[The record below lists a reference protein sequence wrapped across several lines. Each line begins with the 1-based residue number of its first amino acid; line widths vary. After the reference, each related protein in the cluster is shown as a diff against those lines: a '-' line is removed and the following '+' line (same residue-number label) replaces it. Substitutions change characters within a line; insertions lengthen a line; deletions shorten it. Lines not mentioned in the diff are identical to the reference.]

1 MYFLQL
7 EKSTHSAWAIYTYT
21 MLLSSSTRMRCRSNS
36 PSALSGGDKVT
47 GVLLHARTQ
56 LKIFHWQTKSYSE
69 HKALDKLD
77 KSLIE
82 LNDKWVESYQ
92 GNEATRIKV
101 VNNSPGGAF
110 VLENWNPGS
119 SHAFITEVVHS
130 LRDLRATYYEE
141 PRYEYLTN

>member
-1 MYFLQL
+1 
-7 EKSTHSAWAIYTYT
+7 
-21 MLLSSSTRMRCRSNS
+21 MRCRSGS

-56 LKIFHWQTKSYSE
+56 LKIFHWQTKSYPE

-92 GNEATRIKV
+92 GNEATRIRV
-101 VNNSPGGAF
+101 ANNSPGA

-119 SHAFITEVVHS
+119 SQVFITEVVRS
-130 LRDLRATYYEE
+130 LRDLRETYYEE
-141 PRYEYLTN
+141 PRYEYLANIMDEIIAALGQTLFLLTLE